1 MTRRS
6 RRSLHTAV
14 DAYLVFR
21 RSLGF
26 SLAAQDKPLH
36 DFVSFVDAD
45 PSFAGV
51 ITTDLALRWATRDA
65 TTRPRRHAMQLS
77 MVRGFTRYW
86 KQRDPR
92 TQVPP
97 TSILLAK
104 AQRRSPVLLEDDE
117 VQQLMLAAASLR
129 TISPLWRSTVT
140 MIVGLLAVTGMR
152 VGEVVSLDDDDV
164 DWDEGV
170 LKVKRAKFG
179 KSRLVPL
186 HRSTTAALRR
196 YMDERGRTSS
206 TSALFRSPTGG
217 RPSAS
222 HVRASF
228 KALLRLTNLPRSATT
243 RRPTLHDFRH
253 RFAIKTLVN
262 WYRSGADVGQT
273 MPALC
278 TYLGHVNINS
288 TYWYLS
294 AAPELLGV
302 ACDRLERQLAR
313 TR

>member
-1 MTRRS
+1 
-6 RRSLHTAV
+6 
-14 DAYLVFR
+14 
-21 RSLGF
+21 
-26 SLAAQDKPLH
+26 
-36 DFVSFVDAD
+36 
-45 PSFAGV
+45 
-51 ITTDLALRWATRDA
+51 
-65 TTRPRRHAMQLS
+65 

-97 TSILLAK
+97 TSILPAK
-104 AQRRSPVLLEDDE
+104 AQRRIPVLLEDDE

-152 VGEVVSLDDDDV
+152 IGEVVSLDDDDV

-196 YMDERGRTSS
+196 YVDERGHTAS
-206 TSALFRSPTGG
+206 TSAMFWSPTGG
-217 RPSAS
+217 RASVS

-228 KALLRLTNLPRSATT
+228 NALLRLTNLPRPATA

-313 TR
+313 SP

>member
-1 MTRRS
+1 MTRR
-6 RRSLHTAV
+6 LHAAV
-14 DAYLVFR
+14 DAYLAFR

-26 SLAAQDKPLH
+26 SLAAQDKLLH
-36 DFVSFVDAD
+36 AFVSFVDAD

-51 ITTDLALRWATRDA
+51 ITTDLAVRWATRSA
-65 TTRPRRHAMQLS
+65 MASPRRHAMQLS
-77 MVRGFTRYW
+77 MIRGFARYW
-86 KQRDPR
+86 KQRDPS

-97 TSILLAK
+97 TSILPAK
-104 AQRRSPVLLEDDE
+104 AKRRNPVLLEDDE
-117 VQQLMLAAASLR
+117 VQQLMHAAASLR

-140 MIVGLLAVTGMR
+140 MIVGLLAATGMR
-152 VGEVVSLDDDDV
+152 VGEVVSLDNDDV

-170 LKVKRAKFG
+170 LNVKRAKFG

-196 YMDERGRTSS
+196 YVDERGRTAS
-206 TSALFRSPTGG
+206 TAALFWAPTGG
-217 RPSAS
+217 RPSVS

-228 KALLRLTNLPRSATT
+228 NALLRLTNLPRSKTT

-262 WYRSGADVGQT
+262 WCRAGADVGQT
-273 MPALC
+273 MPTLC

-302 ACDRLERQLAR
+302 ACERLERQLAR
-313 TR
+313 TP

>member
-6 RRSLHTAV
+6 REALHAAV
-14 DAYLVFR
+14 DAYLAFR

-26 SLAAQDKPLH
+26 SLGAQDKPLH
-36 DFVSFVDAD
+36 DFASFVDGD
-45 PSFAGV
+45 PGGAGV
-51 ITTDLALRWATRDA
+51 VTTDLAVRWATQNA
-65 TTRPRRHAMQLS
+65 TASPQGHANRLS
-77 MVRGFTRYW
+77 MVRGFAEYW
-86 KQRDPR
+86 KQRDPS

-97 TSILLAK
+97 TSLFPAK

-117 VQQLMLAAASLR
+117 VQQLMLAAPLLR
-129 TISPLWRSTVT
+129 TISPLWRATVT
-140 MIVGLLAVTGMR
+140 TIIGLLAVTGMR
-152 VGEVVSLDDDDV
+152 IGEVVSLDDDDV

-196 YMDERGRTSS
+196 YVDERGRTGS
-206 TSALFRSPTGG
+206 TTAMFWAPTGG
-217 RPSAS
+217 RASVS

-228 KALLRLTNLPRSATT
+228 NTLLRLANLPRPATA

-262 WYRSGADVGQT
+262 W
-273 MPALC
+273 
-278 TYLGHVNINS
+278 
-288 TYWYLS
+288 
-294 AAPELLGV
+294 
-302 ACDRLERQLAR
+302 
-313 TR
+313 

>member
-1 MTRRS
+1 
-6 RRSLHTAV
+6 
-14 DAYLVFR
+14 
-21 RSLGF
+21 
-26 SLAAQDKPLH
+26 
-36 DFVSFVDAD
+36 
-45 PSFAGV
+45 
-51 ITTDLALRWATRDA
+51 
-65 TTRPRRHAMQLS
+65 
-77 MVRGFTRYW
+77 
-86 KQRDPR
+86 
-92 TQVPP
+92 
-97 TSILLAK
+97 
-104 AQRRSPVLLEDDE
+104 
-117 VQQLMLAAASLR
+117 
-129 TISPLWRSTVT
+129 
-140 MIVGLLAVTGMR
+140 MR
-152 VGEVVSLDDDDV
+152 VGEVISLDDDDV

-196 YMDERGRTSS
+196 YVDERGHSAS
-206 TSALFRSPTGG
+206 TSALFWSPTGG
-217 RPSAS
+217 RPSDT
-222 HVRASF
+222 HVRESF
-228 KALLRLTNLPRSATT
+228 YAMLRLANLPRSATT

-273 MPALC
+273 MPVLC

-313 TR
+313 SP